1 MELFG
6 PATFDLT
13 LGHQLQTFKWDNGAL
28 LVDFSYDDTKVLVG
42 SRDGT
47 ASIFDFKTEDL
58 ITSFES
64 DGWVWS
70 ASFSN
75 DGTKVVVGADDGTAV
90 IYDIFF

>member
-13 LGHQLQTFKWDNGAL
+13 LGLKRDDGVL
-28 LVDFSYDDTKVLVG
+28 LVDFSYYDTKVLVG

-47 ASIFDFKTEDL
+47 ASIYDLKMGDL
-58 ITSFES
+58 ITSFGS

-70 ASFSN
+70 ASFLN